1 MGMFGIGARVR
12 QRLDQKR
19 VQHAER
25 LAHDQAVAAQVRS
38 IADVV
43 LRIGDRFVEN
53 EERRG
58 SFTGAERRSMEAEI
72 ERLSGGDDRLVLR
85 ALDDPRIV
93 AWKQAWA
100 DQRNLAG
107 LAAALRVNYFSGLGM
122 QIHQRSAT
130 ELDAR
135 GGPGLP
141 DVDLIE

>member
-1 MGMFGIGARVR
+1 MGVFGIGVRVR

-19 VQHAER
+19 AQRAER

-53 EERRG
+53 EKRRG
-58 SFTGAERRSMEAEI
+58 SFTGAELRSMEAEI
-72 ERLSGGDDRLVLR
+72 ERLSDGDDRLVLR

-107 LAAALRVNYFSGLGM
+107 LTTALRVNYFADLGM
-122 QIHQRSAT
+122 QIHQRSAQQGT
-130 ELDAR
+130 R
-135 GGPGLP
+135 
-141 DVDLIE
+141 